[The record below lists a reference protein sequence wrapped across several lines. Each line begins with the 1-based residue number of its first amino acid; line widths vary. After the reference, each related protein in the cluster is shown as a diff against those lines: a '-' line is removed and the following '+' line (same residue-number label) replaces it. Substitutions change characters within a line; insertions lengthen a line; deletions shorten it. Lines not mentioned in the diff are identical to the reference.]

1 MHDAPIINIGNGSVW
16 FDIDLS
22 IVIMLI
28 VTCTIVFVVCKL
40 ATRKLSVDNP
50 GKLQSFLE
58 WGVDFIKDMIS
69 STMDLK
75 KGKIFVSLGMTLITF
90 ILVGNLLGL
99 PFAIVTEHEQP
110 SSVFGYEIKS
120 TSEESLAAKEAKGQA
135 AHSEVV
141 WWKSPTADPNVTIGL
156 AFMIFVL
163 VHFLGMTR
171 NTKAYFKH
179 YIEPY
184 PIFLP
189 INIIEQFTKF
199 FTHGMRL
206 FGNVYAKEV
215 LMSVLVSAGIFAIP
229 GIMIWQA
236 FGMFISAIQAF
247 VFTILTMVYL
257 SQALESHDH

>member
-75 KGKIFVSLGMTLITF
+75 KGKVFISLGMTLITF

-99 PFAIVTEHEQP
+99 PFAIVTQHEQP
-110 SSVFGYEIKS
+110 QTVFGKEIKS
-120 TSEESLAAKEAKGQA
+120 TSAENLAALEAKGKTP
-135 AHSEVV
+135 HSEVV

-163 VHFLGMTR
+163 SHFLGMTR
-171 NTKAYFKH
+171 NTKAYFRH

-199 FTHGMRL
+199 VTHGMRL

-215 LMSVLVSAGIFAIP
+215 LMSVLVSAGVFALP

-236 FGMFISAIQAF
+236 FGLFISGIQAF

-257 SQALESHDH
+257 SQALQSHDH